1 MLGSIE
7 DKFITIILDNEIIV
21 SRINGACKTPVSEFS
36 SFVAGI
42 SAALTSNK
50 IIVLDDQS
58 LKPFFLLLCADDV
71 GYL

>member
-7 DKFITIILDNEIIV
+7 DKSITIIMDDEIIV
-21 SRINGACKTPVSEFS
+21 SRIDGACKTAVSES
-36 SFVAGI
+36 SSSVPGI

-58 LKPFFLLLCADDV
+58 LKPFFLILCADDI
-71 GYL
+71 GCL